1 MLPVRAKIKI
11 IIRRDRL
18 GFSQPMSVKTRKCE
32 SGDRVTYIKSESG
45 SNRAYSVKSILDR
58 GFEAASK
65 HDWTQVSDLLK
76 QLPQTTGKTKL
87 FELKPADWDTAFN
100 LALKM
105 LIVADFQHKWEVAK
119 LLPLFGS
126 KIVVTLCNLVRDETI
141 AGEVR
146 WYVCKILGNFPE
158 QRVILTLVELLQ
170 QTTDPELV
178 SVTGKTLI
186 EIGDR
191 AIDALVD
198 LLSQPKH
205 RRLAVQALSYIRTTA
220 TIDPLIEVAGD
231 SEPEL
236 RTIAISALSSFH
248 DRRIPPVLVSA
259 LQDKASSV
267 RKEAAIALG
276 FRPELCQELDL
287 VTHLQPL
294 LQDLNL
300 EVCRQAAIAL
310 GRMRQETANTALFEV
325 LQADTTPI
333 GLKSDLVKALGWSET
348 ASGISY
354 LHLALNQESELVVRE
369 IAIALGK
376 INTPELKLKSTL
388 ALLDLWQK
396 RSHCSST
403 TKQILATSLGEL
415 RQSAAVTVLKQ
426 LSADSD
432 RKVKLHAI
440 CALKK
445 LR

>member
-1 MLPVRAKIKI
+1 
-11 IIRRDRL
+11 
-18 GFSQPMSVKTRKCE
+18 MSARNCE
-32 SGDRVTYIKSESG
+32 CERSDRVTYIKPESG

-58 GFEAASK
+58 GLEAASK
-65 HDWTQVSDLLK
+65 QDWTEVSDLLK

-87 FELKPADWDTAFN
+87 FDLKPADWDTAFN

-126 KIVVTLCNLVRDETI
+126 KIVVPLCNLVSDETI

-170 QTTDPELV
+170 QTTDPELIGV
-178 SVTGKTLI
+178 AGKTLI

-198 LLSQPKH
+198 LLSQPEH
-205 RRLAVQALSYIRTTA
+205 RRLAVQSLSYIRTTA
-220 TIDPLIEVAGD
+220 TIDPLLEVATD
-231 SEPEL
+231 YDPQI
-236 RTIAISALSSFH
+236 RTIAISALGSFH

-259 LQDKASSV
+259 LEDKASSV

-294 LQDLNL
+294 LKDLNL

-325 LQADTTPI
+325 LQADTTPLA
-333 GLKSDLVKALGWSET
+333 LKFDLVKALGWSET

-354 LHLALNQESELVVRE
+354 LHQALNQQESVVGE
-369 IAIALGK
+369 IAIALGR
-376 INTPELKLKSTL
+376 INTPELKLLSTQ
-388 ALLDLWQK
+388 ALLDFWQHHQ
-396 RSHCSST
+396 HCSSA

-415 RQSAAVTVLKQ
+415 HQSAAAPVLKQ
-426 LSADSD
+426 LSADRD

-445 LR
+445 LE